1 MISETSPLG
10 ASIPK
15 DKSVLALLG
24 NVQDEDTID
33 GLNARNSFNG
43 GQIPY
48 FGGVSIARHAY
59 AARGLDGRKHLF
71 FSPKWPHFQGIP

>member
-43 GQIPY
+43 GRIPY
-48 FGGVSIARHAY
+48 FG
-59 AARGLDGRKHLF
+59 
-71 FSPKWPHFQGIP
+71 